1 MSPVYIGKCSTI
13 FVGVILA
20 TELSECALGGV
31 TLRSMGMQHLYT
43 AQEVR
48 SAEHVLLSVESQPDQ
63 LMRLAAG
70 HVARIAK
77 GILPEVGSALLEDLW
92 DSDKQRVVV
101 LLVGPGG
108 NGGDALYA
116 GAELLETGYQVVAF
130 SAIPGRQVKETAR
143 ETFEQAGGSW
153 VEELPIG
160 PEAMLVIDGI
170 AGLGSSRGLS
180 EHVAEFLADVNS
192 FKVPIVA
199 IDVPTG
205 VAADTGVTPPDITV
219 QCRGYTPED
228 AMWATQRVPAHVK
241 ATVTVTFGGLRY
253 AHALSPW
260 CGRVELVDLNLPNR
274 RLKDDSE
281 AVPAVPVGEPIWLSQ
296 QLWRNSKN
304 PPNYWEPLASA
315 NISVGARATISGK
328 GSCTLPD
335 EGNSGERPLLTS
347 VEPGPFDHKYSGGV
361 TDICAGSEAF
371 PGAGILAALGAIRAS
386 SSAVRL
392 LNPPPQVVSF
402 APEALISTGSI
413 NDFLPSTPTTSSP
426 DALVIGPGRG
436 TGDEQTEE
444 LAAALRSNIPLVV
457 DADALTLLAN
467 NDELLQSLR
476 GREAFTLLTPHA
488 GEFSR
493 IAPEGVP
500 DPTSDPVEAARRLA
514 VELGCAILLK
524 GRSSVLASPTSV
536 NIINA
541 GSSWAATPGSGD
553 VLAGILGAYV
563 ARAVVEIQ
571 YLKHLYP
578 ALYEPADS
586 RDCVEWSSQLEHVFL
601 AHVRNAVGVHAV
613 AAFHAAITEFPAAQP
628 ASRSLE
634 IRQGYAPVTASQIAR
649 AISSATA
656 ALSATKGK
664 IAGQTGE

>member
-1 MSPVYIGKCSTI
+1 MD
-13 FVGVILA
+13 
-20 TELSECALGGV
+20 
-31 TLRSMGMQHLYT
+31 LYT

-48 SAEHVLLSVESQPDQ
+48 SAEHVLLSAESQPDQ

-70 HVARIAK
+70 HVARVAK
-77 GILPEVGSALLEDLW
+77 GMLPEVGSALLEDLW

-101 LLVGPGG
+101 LLVGSGG

-130 SAIPGRQVKETAR
+130 AAAPGRQVKETAR
-143 ETFEQAGGSW
+143 EAFEQAGGSW

-160 PEAMLVIDGI
+160 PEAILVIDGI

-219 QCRGYTPED
+219 QCRGYNPED

-260 CGRVELVDLNLPNR
+260 CGRVELVDLSLPNR
-274 RLKDDSE
+274 RLKDGSE
-281 AVPAVPVGEPIWLSQ
+281 VVPNVPVGEPILLSQ

-315 NISVGARATISGK
+315 DVLVGARATISGK

-335 EGNSGERPLLTS
+335 EGGTGERPLLTS
-347 VEPGPFDHKYSGGV
+347 VEPSPFDHKYSGGV
-361 TDICAGSEAF
+361 TGICAGSDAF
-371 PGAGILAALGAIRAS
+371 PGAGILAALGATRAS

-402 APEALISTGSI
+402 APEALISTGSV

-436 TGDEQTEE
+436 TGEKQAEE

-457 DADALTLLAN
+457 DADALTLLVN
-467 NDELLQSLR
+467 NEELLQSLR

-500 DPTSDPVEAARRLA
+500 DPTSDPVEAARTLA
-514 VELGCAILLK
+514 VELGCVILLK
-524 GRSSVLASPTSV
+524 GRCSVLASPSSV
-536 NIINA
+536 DIINA

-553 VLAGILGAYV
+553 VLAGLLGAYV

-571 YLKHLYP
+571 YLKHHYP
-578 ALYEPADS
+578 ALFEPADS
-586 RDCVEWSSQLEHVFL
+586 RDSLEWSSQLEHVFL

-628 ASRSLE
+628 ASQSFE

-649 AISSATA
+649 AISSAIA
-656 ALSATKGK
+656 SLSATKGK